1 METRH
6 MISFLYLLFP
16 LFVTFI
22 SEFENSQNSFSFGPP
37 FDPFWSVKC
46 INVGQKLP
54 IRTAE
59 HTFVESRHPEDTKNS
74 YYALSLERSQNKKR
88 YQLMDYYCDTY
99 LYNQINFIL
108 HSFLRY
114 CKDFSNLLFWVG
126 QTWPCPLRLMA
137 STCRIASCLFICK

>member
-1 METRH
+1 METRQ
-6 MISFLYLLFP
+6 MISFLYPLFP

-37 FDPFWSVKC
+37 FDPFWSVKY

-74 YYALSLERSQNKKR
+74 YYTLPLQRSQKKKVSAHGLLLW
-88 YQLMDYYCDTY
+88 YLSEQPNQLHPPLLLEILQRFFKIVILSRADMAMPTK
-99 LYNQINFIL
+99 INGI
-108 HSFLRY
+108 
-114 CKDFSNLLFWVG
+114 NL
-126 QTWPCPLRLMA
+126 
-137 STCRIASCLFICK
+137 